1 MLDEASLRSL
11 MSDEVDD
18 VPIDLDNRVGAR
30 QAKISNQAE
39 YMKRAMKNKGYD
51 VDAIEDLEELSES

>member
-1 MLDEASLRSL
+1 
-11 MSDEVDD
+11 MSDEGDD
-18 VPIDLDNRVGAR
+18 VPIDLDNRVGDR

-51 VDAIEDLEELSES
+51 VDAIDDLEELSES